1 MKQKRFISLYK
12 NISWY
17 KNIYSLGCRKSLLV
31 ELTICGHSECVCSVL
46 LQNSYL
52 AFRHPCCS
60 AEAFERRKIISNCSM
75 EPEQRDARPRQ
86 QLSASHA
93 CYDGNVV
100 SCYCQNM
107 NPPFKDGNFTLIIIL
122 RPCLTWISHNTSAA
136 CQTLFCIWL
145 YLGGCSADLS
155 NSAKQCNRT
164 MPFPTFNSYRW
175 WSQIKKE
182 NILHIIKNILQQFC

>member
-1 MKQKRFISLYK
+1 MVQKYLLARLSEKFT
-12 NISWY
+12 
-17 KNIYSLGCRKSLLV
+17 CRVNHLRR
-31 ELTICGHSECVCSVL
+31 GECVCSVL

-107 NPPFKDGNFTLIIIL
+107 NPPFKDGKFTLIIIL

-136 CQTLFCIWL
+136 CQALFCIWL

-182 NILHIIKNILQQFC
+182 NILHITKNILQQFC